1 MRCGKW
7 PQNGNYNRAYAA
19 GAFPLNQIAL
29 KWYFSMHRW
38 IKSKIR
44 NVSGKIFVLRRALRR
59 LVGGHT
65 RAPTHM
71 LRTFWMFNTT
81 SKMAWWLNHAQHG
94 CAMYNTSTVQCNVQP
109 RAHAQA
115 QYLHQIRLVGGQCSL
130 QCHHCNCY
138 AEIPTYGES
147 FTGSFWPPQ
156 DRAWHLRLVL
166 TFRPSLGYSRMG

>member
-7 PQNGNYNRAYAA
+7 PQSGIYNRAYAA
-19 GAFPLNQIAL
+19 GAFPLNQITL

-94 CAMYNTSTVQCNVQP
+94 CAMYNTSTTCACPGAISTSDKTCGRSVLSAMPPLQLLCGNSHLW
-109 RAHAQA
+109 RK
-115 QYLHQIRLVGGQCSL
+115 LHRIILTSYGKIKEKRRGGWRC
-130 QCHHCNCY
+130 
-138 AEIPTYGES
+138 G
-147 FTGSFWPPQ
+147 G
-156 DRAWHLRLVL
+156 WHR
-166 TFRPSLGYSRMG
+166 